1 MANILRLAGKMLASE
16 KSLEVHLVL
25 LYIPFTN

>member
-1 MANILRLAGKMLASE
+1 MDNILRLAGEMLGSE

-25 LYIPFTN
+25 LCIPFTN